1 MDFKQLL
8 YFVEIVNADFNLSRA
23 ASKLHITQPSLSMM
37 ISELE
42 KSNRIKFFK
51 KNNSRYVG
59 LTIEGEVLFEEAKK
73 IIADINT
80 LNLKLDKIRKNHNGT
95 VKIGIPPIIIS
106 LFFNK
111 LLTKFISS
119 YPDINIEIVEEGA
132 NVLKEMLKKKQIDF
146 AILVGENRS
155 DETLDFHE
163 VSSDTLAVFVN
174 NAHPFA
180 LKQAIDFSDLEGEP
194 LVLLS
199 DSFVLHTVILNKFKE
214 KGIVP
219 NIMFTSGQWDLL
231 TQMVQDESSI
241 TILPK
246 SLERKIRR
254 NSLTILDFNPKLE
267 WTIALSKNKNVVDT
281 PASLLLEEFIYKF
294 MKSAND

>member
-1 MDFKQLL
+1 MDLKQLI

-23 ASKLHITQPSLSMM
+23 ASSLHITQPSLSMM

-42 KSNRIKFFK
+42 KNNRIKFFK

-59 LTIEGEVLFEEAKK
+59 LTIEGEVLYEEAKK
-73 IIADINT
+73 IISDINT

-95 VKIGIPPIIIS
+95 VRIGIPPIIIS

-111 LLTKFISS
+111 LLTKFISK

-132 NVLKEMLKKKQIDF
+132 NVLKDKLKKKQIDF
-146 AILVGENRS
+146 AILVGENNS
-155 DETLDFHE
+155 DDTLDFHE
-163 VSSDTLAVFVN
+163 ITSDTLAVFVN
-174 NAHPFA
+174 NSHQFA
-180 LKQAIDFSDLEGEP
+180 SKESVDFSDLESEP

-199 DSFVLHTVILNKFKE
+199 DSFVLHTVIVNKFKE

-231 TQMVQDESSI
+231 TQMVQDESTI

-254 NSLTILDFNPKLE
+254 NSLTILDFEPKLE

-281 PASLLLEEFIYKF
+281 STSLLLEEFIYEF
-294 MKSAND
+294 MKKVD